1 MTLCLDDCPDKAISC
16 RYPLPKK
23 TMSPVIRYTSLS
35 PLDIRQDLA
44 LSQERLSHL
53 LRVSVKTV
61 SRWEKEKRQP
71 TDPDQLKRLAKLK
84 EIVELG
90 HRVYT
95 PEGLKEFLSTPLN
108 IFGGRSGF
116 DLIQLGESEPVLAA
130 LAADFEGTGF

>member
-1 MTLCLDDCPDKAISC
+1 MAPVVERHT
-16 RYPLPKK
+16 PLN
-23 TMSPVIRYTSLS
+23 
-35 PLDIRQDLA
+35 PLNIRQDLA

-71 TDPDQLKRLAKLK
+71 TDPDQLARLAKLR

-90 HRVYT
+90 RMVYT
-95 PEGLKEFLSTPLN
+95 SEGLKEFLSTPLSV
-108 IFGGRSGF
+108 FGGRSGF
-116 DLIQLGESEPVLAA
+116 DLIQLGEYEPVLAA

>member
-1 MTLCLDDCPDKAISC
+1 
-16 RYPLPKK
+16 
-23 TMSPVIRYTSLS
+23 MSPAVERYRPLN

-44 LSQERLSHL
+44 LSQERLSHM

-61 SRWEKEKRQP
+61 SRWEKEQRQP
-71 TDPDQLKRLAKLK
+71 TDPDLLARLAKLK

-95 PEGLKEFLSTPLN
+95 PEGLKEFLSIPLN

-116 DLIQLGESEPVLAA
+116 DLIQLGEYESVLAA

>member
-1 MTLCLDDCPDKAISC
+1 MLPVVE
-16 RYPLPKK
+16 RY
-23 TMSPVIRYTSLS
+23 SSLN
-35 PLDIRQDLA
+35 PFDIRQDLA

-71 TDPDQLKRLAKLK
+71 TDPDLLARLAKLK

-116 DLIQLGESEPVLAA
+116 DLIQLGEYEPVLAA